1 MELKSERTQPS
12 PTGGPE
18 LSAPEPFPL
27 AEDSPFVVHV
37 GAETVLFGPGINRI
51 NAWDDPC

>member
-1 MELKSERTQPS
+1 MEAKSERTQPN

-18 LSAPEPFPL
+18 LRAPERPPTSDEAPFI
-27 AEDSPFVVHV
+27 VHV
-37 GAETVLFGPGINRI
+37 GRETALFGPGINRI

>member
-1 MELKSERTQPS
+1 MEAKSERTQPN

-18 LSAPEPFPL
+18 LRAPSPAQLGDDAPFI
-27 AEDSPFVVHV
+27 VHV
-37 GAETVLFGPGINRI
+37 GPEIALFGPGINRI